1 MTTPEDIAS
10 MSLEELL
17 ALVAQLQHQ
26 VSELQRQV
34 VQLAAS
40 NETLQAENAEL
51 QRGAKR
57 QATPFSKGTRV
68 SNPKPPGRKPGEGTF
83 SFRLVPLPEEITEP
97 PVNVPMTLE
106 CCPRCGGSWLR
117 NG

>member
-1 MTTPEDIAS
+1 

-17 ALVAQLQHQ
+17 ALVAQLQHR

-68 SNPKPPGRKPGEGTF
+68 SNPKRPGRNRVKAPF
-83 SFRLVPLPEEITEP
+83 PSAWHH
-97 PVNVPMTLE
+97 
-106 CCPRCGGSWLR
+106 SLR
-117 NG
+117 RSPNLQ

>member
-1 MTTPEDIAS
+1 

-68 SNPKPPGRKPGEGTF
+68 SNPKPPAASWVKAPF
-83 SFRLVPLPEEITEP
+83 PSAWHHS
-97 PVNVPMTLE
+97 
-106 CCPRCGGSWLR
+106 PRRSPNLQ
-117 NG
+117 